1 MTQNIHIYLNIK
13 TDFSFVCNH
22 IFNTFLKNTKKEAS
36 DFRMPPFLFG
46 LKMKNSTSSQVSRTL
61 IFNP

>member
-22 IFNTFLKNTKKEAS
+22 IFNTFLKNTIKGRHPIDSDAS
-36 DFRMPPFLFG
+36 LFIWMKDEGFNKQSGFRNLN
-46 LKMKNSTSSQVSRTL
+46 L
-61 IFNP
+61 

>member
-46 LKMKNSTSSQVSRTL
+46 LKMKDEG
-61 IFNP
+61 FNKQSGFKNFNL